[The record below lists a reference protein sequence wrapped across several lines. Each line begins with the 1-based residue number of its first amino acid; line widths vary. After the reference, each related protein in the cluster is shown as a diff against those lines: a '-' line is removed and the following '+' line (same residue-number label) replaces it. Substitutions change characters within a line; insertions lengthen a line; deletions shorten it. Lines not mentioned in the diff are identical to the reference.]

1 MIIDD
6 VIETTLTIVLT
17 RAHSWITH
25 IRAPPRERAVPSDPG
40 SLNRSDISSRVT
52 PISPVLERRE
62 RTSRRRR
69 RRKGADGRRRGERW
83 EDEAS
88 V

>member
-25 IRAPPRERAVPSDPG
+25 IRAPPSRASGAERAPAV
-40 SLNRSDISSRVT
+40 
-52 PISPVLERRE
+52 
-62 RTSRRRR
+62 
-69 RRKGADGRRRGERW
+69 
-83 EDEAS
+83 
-88 V
+88 

>member
-25 IRAPPRERAVPSDPG
+25 IRAPPPPSRASGAERAPAV
-40 SLNRSDISSRVT
+40 
-52 PISPVLERRE
+52 
-62 RTSRRRR
+62 
-69 RRKGADGRRRGERW
+69 
-83 EDEAS
+83 
-88 V
+88 

>member
-25 IRAPPRERAVPSDPG
+25 IRAPPPPRERAVPNEPRQFK
-40 SLNRSDISSRVT
+40 SL
-52 PISPVLERRE
+52 
-62 RTSRRRR
+62 
-69 RRKGADGRRRGERW
+69 
-83 EDEAS
+83 
-88 V
+88 

>member
-25 IRAPPRERAVPSDPG
+25 IRAPPPLASEWCRTSPG
-40 SLNRSDISSRVT
+40 SLNHFDIYHV
-52 PISPVLERRE
+52 
-62 RTSRRRR
+62 
-69 RRKGADGRRRGERW
+69 
-83 EDEAS
+83 
-88 V
+88 

>member
-25 IRAPPRERAVPSDPG
+25 IRAPPPRERASG
-40 SLNRSDISSRVT
+40 A
-52 PISPVLERRE
+52 ER
-62 RTSRRRR
+62 
-69 RRKGADGRRRGERW
+69 AP
-83 EDEAS
+83 A

>member
-25 IRAPPRERAVPSDPG
+25 IRAPPPSRASGAERAPAV
-40 SLNRSDISSRVT
+40 
-52 PISPVLERRE
+52 
-62 RTSRRRR
+62 
-69 RRKGADGRRRGERW
+69 
-83 EDEAS
+83 
-88 V
+88 

>member
-25 IRAPPRERAVPSDPG
+25 IRAPPLERAVPSEPRQFK
-40 SLNRSDISSRVT
+40 SL
-52 PISPVLERRE
+52 
-62 RTSRRRR
+62 
-69 RRKGADGRRRGERW
+69 
-83 EDEAS
+83 
-88 V
+88 

>member
-25 IRAPPRERAVPSDPG
+25 IRAPPPPLASERCRTSPG
-40 SLNRSDISSRVT
+40 SLNRFDIYHV
-52 PISPVLERRE
+52 
-62 RTSRRRR
+62 
-69 RRKGADGRRRGERW
+69 
-83 EDEAS
+83 
-88 V
+88 

>member
-25 IRAPPRERAVPSDPG
+25 IRPPPLASERCRTSPG
-40 SLNRSDISSRVT
+40 SLNRFDIYHV
-52 PISPVLERRE
+52 
-62 RTSRRRR
+62 
-69 RRKGADGRRRGERW
+69 
-83 EDEAS
+83 
-88 V
+88 

>member
-25 IRAPPRERAVPSDPG
+25 IRAPPLASERCRTSPG
-40 SLNRSDISSRVT
+40 SLNRFDIYHV
-52 PISPVLERRE
+52 
-62 RTSRRRR
+62 
-69 RRKGADGRRRGERW
+69 
-83 EDEAS
+83 
-88 V
+88 

>member
-25 IRAPPRERAVPSDPG
+25 IRAPPPRELAVPNEPRQFK
-40 SLNRSDISSRVT
+40 SL
-52 PISPVLERRE
+52 
-62 RTSRRRR
+62 
-69 RRKGADGRRRGERW
+69 
-83 EDEAS
+83 
-88 V
+88 

>member
-25 IRAPPRERAVPSDPG
+25 IRPPLASERCRTSPG
-40 SLNRSDISSRVT
+40 SLNRFDIYHV
-52 PISPVLERRE
+52 
-62 RTSRRRR
+62 
-69 RRKGADGRRRGERW
+69 
-83 EDEAS
+83 
-88 V
+88 